1 MNPKN
6 KVRMSPI
13 EIIDCFYQ
21 AIVDKR
27 VEDICSNYVPSKE
40 TCVIEEGLRYTT
52 LGFEKIA

>member
-1 MNPKN
+1 
-6 KVRMSPI
+6 MSPI